1 MKLGED
7 KLDMKSQTQVSVII
21 VNLNGK
27 SLLEECLKS
36 LMKVNY
42 TNFEIILVDNNS
54 TDQSVEFVKQTYPSV
69 IIIKLDKNR
78 GYAESNNIGAKNS
91 KGEFLLFLNNDTVV
105 TPNFITE
112 LVNVMNSDPK
122 IVICQSFL
130 LKSKDIVDSSGDFID
145 SIGVAYS
152 SNEKITDIKEIL
164 SARGASMLAK
174 KNVFEK
180 LGGFDEQ
187 FYVSFEDVD
196 LGWRAWIMGYKVV
209 VVPKSIVYHLGG
221 KTVNKMESLIAFHG
235 IKNQLAMKIT
245 NFEFFNSIKSLILY
259 FIIFGFK
266 AVFIWTEYKLKGST
280 SIKTT
285 RYTLK
290 TATKP
295 SFKRILKS
303 VIWILK
309 NRKYLARKRQI
320 VNSNRIF
327 STKDLQKRKVILK

>member
-1 MKLGED
+1 
-7 KLDMKSQTQVSVII
+7 MKSQTQVSVII

-78 GYAESNNIGAKNS
+78 GYAEPNNIGAKNS

-112 LVNVMNSDPK
+112 LVNVMNRDPK

-174 KNVFEK
+174 KNVFAS
-180 LGGFDEQ
+180 
-187 FYVSFEDVD
+187 SF
-196 LGWRAWIMGYKVV
+196 L
-209 VVPKSIVYHLGG
+209 
-221 KTVNKMESLIAFHG
+221 
-235 IKNQLAMKIT
+235 
-245 NFEFFNSIKSLILY
+245 EF
-259 FIIFGFK
+259 
-266 AVFIWTEYKLKGST
+266 
-280 SIKTT
+280 
-285 RYTLK
+285 
-290 TATKP
+290 
-295 SFKRILKS
+295 
-303 VIWILK
+303 
-309 NRKYLARKRQI
+309 
-320 VNSNRIF
+320 
-327 STKDLQKRKVILK
+327 